1 MSASGRLGPFVAPF
15 GNDRYWRRA
24 DLRHEADNF
33 RFGSMRVD
41 RDRLK
46 RAGCGSARDQPWKGP
61 QSAHKRAKRFE
72 AACAKAVPSAADPR
86 YWRARYIFILAA
98 MSS

>member
-1 MSASGRLGPFVAPF
+1 
-15 GNDRYWRRA
+15 
-24 DLRHEADNF
+24 
-33 RFGSMRVD
+33 MRVD

-98 MSS
+98 MSSTASPVTSTSAFFTVPVNANGGV